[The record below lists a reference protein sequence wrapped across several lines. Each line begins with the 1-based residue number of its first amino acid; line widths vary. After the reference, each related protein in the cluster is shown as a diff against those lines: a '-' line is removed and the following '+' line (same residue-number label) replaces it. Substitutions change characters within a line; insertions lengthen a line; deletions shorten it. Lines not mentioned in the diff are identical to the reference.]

1 MFRHSNSEC
10 LIFMQFHFVCML
22 WIMLIF
28 GKILLARK
36 GEKMRILLING
47 SLRGNASSSLKI
59 ARAFVQGMI
68 EQNGENDTVV
78 EEVFLKDK
86 NIDHCH
92 GCFCCW
98 KNSKGKCVIHDDMD
112 EIREKIMESDVI
124 IECFPLYFFG
134 LPSKLKAFMDR
145 MICFVSEY
153 RAVNGDESTGR
164 FLHEMRFPELMQK
177 KLVLISAC
185 GYEETVD
192 CYDSVRLQFDR
203 ICGPN
208 GYTLITAPQG
218 GMLAEKTFENKVN
231 RYLGKFTDAGKEFVI
246 NGCIS
251 DETMKKLEIPML
263 GHNTFAQAINMNWDE
278 PGVGPYGKLD

>member
-1 MFRHSNSEC
+1 
-10 LIFMQFHFVCML
+10 
-22 WIMLIF
+22 
-28 GKILLARK
+28 
-36 GEKMRILLING
+36 MRILLING

-59 ARAFVQGMI
+59 ARAFVQGMVKA
-68 EQNGENDTVV
+68 NGEENTVV
-78 EEVFLKDK
+78 TEIALKDK

-98 KNSKGKCVIHDDMD
+98 KTTKGKCVIRDDMD
-112 EIREKIMESDVI
+112 EIRDLVMESDVI
-124 IECFPLYFFG
+124 IEVFGLYFFG

-145 MICFVSEY
+145 MICYVSEY

-164 FLHEMRFPELMQK
+164 FLHEMRFPELMKK

-192 CYDSVRLQFDR
+192 CYDSVKLQFDR
-203 ICGPN
+203 ICGPE

-218 GMLAEKTFENKVN
+218 GMLAESTFANKVE
-231 RYLGKFTDAGKEFVI
+231 RYLKKFSDAGEEFVRD
-246 NGCIS
+246 GKVS
-251 DETMKKLEIPML
+251 PETIKKLEIPML

-278 PGVGPYGKLD
+278 PGVGPYGKFIP

>member
-1 MFRHSNSEC
+1 
-10 LIFMQFHFVCML
+10 
-22 WIMLIF
+22 
-28 GKILLARK
+28 
-36 GEKMRILLING
+36 MRILLING
-47 SLRGNASSSLKI
+47 SLRGEMSSSLKI
-59 ARAFVQGMI
+59 ARAFVQGMV
-68 EQNGENDTVV
+68 EENGEDQTIVT
-78 EEVFLKDK
+78 EVALKDK

-112 EIREKIMESDVI
+112 EIRQLVMESDVI
-124 IECFPLYFFG
+124 IESFPLYFFG

-145 MICFVSEY
+145 MICYVSEY

-164 FLHEMRFPELMQK
+164 FLHEMRYPELMQK

-218 GMLAEKTFENKVN
+218 GMLAEKTFENKVK
-231 RYLGKFTDAGKEFVI
+231 RYLVKFTEAGKEFVRD
-246 NGCIS
+246 GQVS
-251 DETMKKLEIPML
+251 DATMKKLEIPML
-263 GHNTFAQAINMNWDE
+263 GHNTFAQAINLNWDE
-278 PGVGPYGKLD
+278 PGVGPYGKIVP